1 MLSESARM
9 ASAQEARFRVNY
21 PNSVPR
27 TIKVVALDKASQVL
41 VDEVSRL
48 EWNRASFFTSMTFE
62 GPSPRAE
69 NSSIKAWLNDLAGH
83 TKDLIAEI
91 EDADFVVMVATAGE
105 DAQGASVIGEACA
118 AHNVTTIGLIVQSG
132 ETGDVELSRTL
143 SHLRPFAKMLVIATG
158 RDYIEVMLTALRA

>member
-9 ASAQEARFRVNY
+9 ASAQEARYRVNY
-21 PNSVPR
+21 PNSIPR
-27 TIKVVALDKASQVL
+27 TIKVVALDEPSKGH

-48 EWNRASFFTSMTFE
+48 PWNKASFFTSMSFE

-69 NSSIKAWLNDLAGH
+69 DSSIRAWLSDIAGH

-91 EDADFVVMVATAGE
+91 AEADFVVMVASAGE
-105 DAQGASVIGEACA
+105 DAQGASVIGEACQA
-118 AHNVTTIGLIVQSG
+118 RNITTIGLIVQSPG
-132 ETGDVELSRTL
+132 TSDADLARTL
-143 SHLRPFAKMLVIATG
+143 GHMRPFAKMLVIASG

>member
-27 TIKVVALDKASQVL
+27 TIKVVALDHASQGL

-62 GPSPRAE
+62 GRSPRP
-69 NSSIKAWLNDLAGH
+69 
-83 TKDLIAEI
+83 
-91 EDADFVVMVATAGE
+91 EDGPEYT
-105 DAQGASVIGEACA
+105 
-118 AHNVTTIGLIVQSG
+118 
-132 ETGDVELSRTL
+132 
-143 SHLRPFAKMLVIATG
+143 
-158 RDYIEVMLTALRA
+158 

>member
-9 ASAQEARFRVNY
+9 ASAQEARYRVDY

-27 TIKVVALDKASQVL
+27 SIKVVALDEASKGL

-48 EWNRASFFTSMTFE
+48 QWNKASFFASITFE

-69 NSSIKAWLNDLAGH
+69 DASIKAWLSDIAGH

-91 EDADFVVMVATAGE
+91 AEADFVVMVASAGE
-105 DAQGASVIGEACA
+105 DAQCASVIGEACLTRK
-118 AHNVTTIGLIVQSG
+118 VTTIGLIVQSPG
-132 ETGDVELSRTL
+132 TSDADLARTL
-143 SHLRPFAKMLVIATG
+143 GHMRPFAKMLVIASG
-158 RDYIEVMLTALRA
+158 RDYVEVMLTALRA